1 MLRYACYLFI
11 RSNAFPY
18 ATFTVNI
25 AGSFLIGLLAGYATR
40 MLHPQNMRLLLAT
53 GLCGGFTTF
62 SAFSTDNLRLLNE
75 GKPGLAILYAGAS
88 VVLGVLATYFGYKLL
103 SLN

>member
-1 MLRYACYLFI
+1 MLRYACYLLI

-40 MLHPQNMRLLLAT
+40 LQQPQEMQLLLAT

-75 GKPGLAILYAGAS
+75 GKFGVAILYITAS
-88 VVLGVLATYFGYKLL
+88 VVLGVLASFLGYKLL
-103 SLN
+103 AHS